1 MYIKKKDTNDV
12 VVSLNNGDDVN
23 SFCNMKNAVCW
34 CVLDKIGKY
43 NLADRVIDLD
53 MHLSSVE
60 VHISIH
66 SKLFKKAKKTED
78 KLIYLAKLNQD
89 KLQQKAVNRIKGA
102 GKVTE
107 TTRTVT
113 NTDGSN
119 YTFDTT
125 DKKVDNE
132 VFTSEA
138 SITSAGIP
146 FNGYKDSR
154 YISKVITLEDGMEAD
169 DLKMYITA
177 NKPANL
183 RMAQPRLFT

>member
-1 MYIKKKDTNDV
+1 MRVDVNKIDRKLDKMIKTSEFAKLQDVVIFQDTNGTYSLFNKYHIKKKDTNDI

-43 NLADRVIDLD
+43 QLANRVIDLD

-89 KLQQKAVNRIKGA
+89 KLQQKAM
-102 GKVTE
+102 
-107 TTRTVT
+107 
-113 NTDGSN
+113 
-119 YTFDTT
+119 
-125 DKKVDNE
+125 
-132 VFTSEA
+132 SEEL
-138 SITSAGIP
+138 SKYIQ
-146 FNGYKDSR
+146 DS
-154 YISKVITLEDGMEAD
+154 YIWQQKRFSSKT
-169 DLKMYITA
+169 
-177 NKPANL
+177 
-183 RMAQPRLFT
+183 

>member
-1 MYIKKKDTNDV
+1 MRVDVDKIDRKLDKMIKTSEFAKLQDVVIFQDTNGTYSLFNKYHIKKKDINDV

-89 KLQQKAVNRIKGA
+89 KLQQKAMSEELSKYIQ
-102 GKVTE
+102 
-107 TTRTVT
+107 
-113 NTDGSN
+113 DS
-119 YTFDTT
+119 YTWQQKRF
-125 DKKVDNE
+125 
-132 VFTSEA
+132 S
-138 SITSAGIP
+138 
-146 FNGYKDSR
+146 
-154 YISKVITLEDGMEAD
+154 SKT
-169 DLKMYITA
+169 
-177 NKPANL
+177 
-183 RMAQPRLFT
+183 

>member
-1 MYIKKKDTNDV
+1 MRIDVGKIDRKLDRMISNSEFAKLQDVVIFKDTDGTYSLFNKYHIKKKDATDI

-43 NLADRVIDLD
+43 QLANRVIDLD

-89 KLQQKAVNRIKGA
+89 KLQQKAM
-102 GKVTE
+102 
-107 TTRTVT
+107 
-113 NTDGSN
+113 
-119 YTFDTT
+119 
-125 DKKVDNE
+125 
-132 VFTSEA
+132 SEEL
-138 SITSAGIP
+138 SKYIQ
-146 FNGYKDSR
+146 DS
-154 YISKVITLEDGMEAD
+154 YIWQQKRFSSKT
-169 DLKMYITA
+169 
-177 NKPANL
+177 
-183 RMAQPRLFT
+183 